1 MTFNDPNVV
10 LLFNV
15 VNPLTFND
23 DANVALFD
31 NVVNHETFNDDMI

>member
-15 VNPLTFND
+15 VHTLTFND
-23 DANVALFD
+23 DANVALFY

>member
-1 MTFNDPNVV
+1 LTFNDTNVA

-15 VNPLTFND
+15 VHTLTFND